1 MECWMTKA
9 LSSIDWITGRWH
21 PLVPFWSDI
30 RLIFLDTY
38 NFFEKHIVHLACLV
52 VYMLRVMVFYLML
65 QISVYP
71 QEVQPEDPN
80 CYRARKRDYF
90 KLRREREKVI
100 KALKAARKKG
110 LAAPPELVSVLEEI
124 TAAAKAR
131 LKGKPPPKLVLA
143 SANESSESNAIAV

>member
-1 MECWMTKA
+1 MDF
-9 LSSIDWITGRWH
+9 S
-21 PLVPFWSDI
+21 
-30 RLIFLDTY
+30 
-38 NFFEKHIVHLACLV
+38 
-52 VYMLRVMVFYLML
+52 LML

-131 LKGKPPPKLVLA
+131 LKGKAPPKLVLA
-143 SANESSESNAIAV
+143 SANDSSESNAIAV